1 MVEEG
6 RVQYAD
12 PSGLIRG
19 SAMLLNH
26 IGFADRG
33 RRVEMALEI
42 CDTFE
47 KKLVITGR
55 SSGATGAAF
64 TDYLMETLQD
74 PALERRWREYQEQ
87 AGGVASIGVSAPHS

>member
-1 MVEEG
+1 
-6 RVQYAD
+6 
-12 PSGLIRG
+12 
-19 SAMLLNH
+19 
-26 IGFADRG
+26 
-33 RRVEMALEI
+33 MALDI

-47 KKLVITGR
+47 KKLVIIGR

-87 AGGVASIGVSAPHS
+87 AGGIPADSVTAPLQCVP